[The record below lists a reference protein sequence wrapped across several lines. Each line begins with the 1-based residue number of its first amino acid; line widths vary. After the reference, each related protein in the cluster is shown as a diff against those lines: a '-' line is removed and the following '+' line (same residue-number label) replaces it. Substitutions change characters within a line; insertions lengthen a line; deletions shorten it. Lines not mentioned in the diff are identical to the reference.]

1 METRERRGLGKSH
14 NLMFQEE
21 GLADVL
27 IAQGLSKSE
36 ARLERVNEAVL
47 GVLQGPGRY
56 SMLRISRCKR
66 TQAKWSRGR
75 RPGYQGRDSGR
86 VKKRS
91 QGRLPTKKRDTG
103 RVGSQ
108 EAPGVQWALFIQ
120 FLTVADLGAWGKLK
134 GRKGNTH
141 HTHTT
146 AFTCSFRCISPKLQ
160 PPHAC
165 SPRTDSIWRE
175 MPRQSQ
181 HLLGPQHCM
190 LARSARDLMSC
201 DGPQPLD
208 IATQ

>member
-1 METRERRGLGKSH
+1 MGSSPRRIPSTWAPISSLSLDVPRGRGASTAKQEPAPWGRVTFCSSDLDIDRSAWVQLPGSHSGGDGLETREHRGLGKSH

-120 FLTVADLGAWGKLK
+120 FLTVADLG
-134 GRKGNTH
+134 
-141 HTHTT
+141 
-146 AFTCSFRCISPKLQ
+146 
-160 PPHAC
+160 
-165 SPRTDSIWRE
+165 
-175 MPRQSQ
+175 M
-181 HLLGPQHCM
+181 
-190 LARSARDLMSC
+190 
-201 DGPQPLD
+201 
-208 IATQ
+208 